1 MVKKLNKLLIVVTC
15 MFIAGCS
22 IDYSDPS
29 EEVEK
34 SETIPDSVM
43 KNFMLIQIRNND
55 PYTQITS
62 SLTEIYN
69 KQNRTVLY
77 DVEFTEY
84 NLTTNDITTTGK
96 VDIVEY
102 FNDSED
108 AKLTGNI
115 IFYSKKDEIEIFGD
129 DLYWNDDDKSM
140 SSDVNSSILVIKEDG
155 SRIEGFGFSANL
167 KNSTF
172 SFEKNVTGITP

>member
-1 MVKKLNKLLIVVTC
+1 MEKKLNKLLLVAACIL
-15 MFIAGCS
+15 IAGCS

-29 EEVEK
+29 KEVEK
-34 SETIPDSVM
+34 SEAIPDSIM
-43 KNFMLIQIRNND
+43 TNFKLIKIKDND
-55 PYTQITS
+55 PYTQTSS

-69 KQNRTVLY
+69 KQNRTVLH

-84 NLTTNDITTTGK
+84 NLTTKEVATTGK
-96 VDIVEY
+96 ADKVEF

-115 IFYSKKDEIEIFGD
+115 NFYSKKDEIEMFGD
-129 DLYWNDDDKSM
+129 DLYWSDDNKSM
-140 SSDVNSSILVIKEDG
+140 NSDVNSSILVIKEDG